1 MQWLLFFNQF
11 VRFTSCDGE
20 FSALRSTME
29 LQIPHGFLKRSV
41 LKVLEMINKS
51 QHRRFQSKSRR
62 YWKFKIA
69 VFLMFNVWELQHKND
84 SLMYIHIYIYEIL
97 CQNVTTFYQEELASL
112 FQVRKNWKRA
122 GIQSVTFR
130 VAVHRWQSYKSCM
143 ATCSSFHQT
152 WSFAFLRQCPFVKIL
167 SSESA
172 SQLF

>member
-1 MQWLLFFNQF
+1 MGTTTQKWL
-11 VRFTSCDGE
+11 
-20 FSALRSTME
+20 
-29 LQIPHGFLKRSV
+29 
-41 LKVLEMINKS
+41 
-51 QHRRFQSKSRR
+51 
-62 YWKFKIA
+62 
-69 VFLMFNVWELQHKND
+69 FNV
-84 SLMYIHIYIYEIL
+84 YTYIYIYEIL
-97 CQNVTTFYQEELASL
+97 CQNVTTFYQQELPSL

-130 VAVHRWQSYKSCM
+130 VAVHSWQSDKSCM